1 MIIHRRNE
9 FEKETEALENIIKK
23 NKPKGGKL
31 NRSEIISE
39 IEKKIKTWKKS
50 GRVHKEFNLVT
61 AGLFY
66 LFHAWKNDKENGIK
80 VLDEVFFE
88 DFMNDKNIKTKK
100 LTCEF
105 ILRFMGLHDLSIYD
119 HEKDLRKRKEE
130 GSITWFMSS
139 FNEIIK
145 NDLRDCIYKYSRY
158 DISLLIIG
166 ETGTSKGLL
175 SEAIHKMSK
184 RRNEGYIEVNCA
196 AIPKDLL
203 ESELFGHEKGAFTG
217 ADSQKIGK
225 IESANNGT
233 LLLDELGKM
242 PEDLQAKLLKVVE
255 DDKVCR
261 VGSVKPVKINVRFL
275 ATLQPGEIE
284 RINKDLLY
292 RFSWPIHLKMPSLKE
307 RLEVL
312 GNTIINNSLGRVLKK
327 IKLKDV
333 SLSPGAYRKLIN
345 REDYPGN
352 YRELENTILD
362 AVLSAEIEERK
373 EVLPKDISF
382 GNTFNNEA
390 LRHVDNIKLKDI
402 VAYADKEGS
411 TLRANIIQKKIDKIE
426 DIKNTLKS
434 EGLSD
439 NEYRNYEKK
448 IRNRLKK

>member
-1 MIIHRRNE
+1 
-9 FEKETEALENIIKK
+9 
-23 NKPKGGKL
+23 
-31 NRSEIISE
+31 
-39 IEKKIKTWKKS
+39 
-50 GRVHKEFNLVT
+50 
-61 AGLFY
+61 
-66 LFHAWKNDKENGIK
+66 
-80 VLDEVFFE
+80 
-88 DFMNDKNIKTKK
+88 
-100 LTCEF
+100 
-105 ILRFMGLHDLSIYD
+105 
-119 HEKDLRKRKEE
+119 
-130 GSITWFMSS
+130 
-139 FNEIIK
+139 
-145 NDLRDCIYKYSRY
+145 
-158 DISLLIIG
+158 
-166 ETGTSKGLL
+166 
-175 SEAIHKMSK
+175 MSK

-292 RFSWPIHLKMPSLKE
+292 RFSWPIHIKMPSLKE